1 METADVVIVGG
12 GIWGL
17 STAYH
22 LSRDSSAKI
31 ILLERNA
38 SLANETTRQSAGQVG
53 QLRGDPLLARGV
65 GYTLELLRSFAEVTG
80 HDPKFVE
87 SGSLHLSLVPQRS
100 AMLREVAK
108 QARSCGV
115 ESCFIDTQQMTELA
129 PNFRFE
135 SVDAGLHVPNDGYVD
150 APACALAYGRAA
162 VDQGVDVRLGSVVQ
176 EITQTGSTY
185 SVIADANGALSKFEA
200 KHVVVCGGPWT
211 SRLLQP
217 AGVYPPMHPIRL
229 QQARSVACDIPATH
243 PVVRVPDESC
253 YIRPEKGGFLYGFFD
268 PSPHPIDVFDKPNAF
283 ATADVKPEPQL
294 VVESQQRLKP
304 VLPLLSELVVD
315 EYRQGMMTCTPD
327 GKFVIGP
334 AKTLDVD
341 ATNATLWMA
350 TGCGGTG
357 IAGSGAVG
365 RWLSE
370 WILTGET
377 SEDISQYAPS
387 RFGEK
392 SQDRDWLREQACET
406 SAAYYRLK

>member
-1 METADVVIVGG
+1 METADVIIVGG

-31 ILLERNA
+31 VLLERNA
-38 SLANETTRQSAGQVG
+38 SLANETTKQSAGQVG

-65 GYTLELLRSFAEVTG
+65 GYTLELLGSFAEVTG
-80 HDPKFVE
+80 HDPKFVR
-87 SGSLHLSLVPQRS
+87 SGSLHLSLVPQRTT
-100 AMLREVAK
+100 MLREVAK
-108 QARSCGV
+108 QAESCGV
-115 ESCFIDTQQMTELA
+115 ASRFIDEGEMADMA

-135 SVDAGLHVPNDGYVD
+135 KVDAGLHVPNDGYVD

-162 VDQGVDVRLGSVVQ
+162 MDQGVDVRLGSTVR
-176 EITQTGSTY
+176 EIKQSASTFRVSSATQ
-185 SVIADANGALSKFEA
+185 GAFCEFEA

-211 SRLLQP
+211 SRLLHP
-217 AGVYPPMHPIRL
+217 VGVYPPMHPIRL
-229 QQARSVACDIPATH
+229 QQARSAACEIPATH

-268 PSPHPIDVFDKPNAF
+268 PSPHPIDVFDKPAEF
-283 ATADVKPEPQL
+283 ATVDVQPESQL
-294 VVESQQRLKP
+294 VTESQQRLKP
-304 VLPLLSELVVD
+304 VLPLLSELAVD

-334 AKTLDVD
+334 ADKYD
-341 ATNATLWMA
+341 AGGATLWMA

-370 WILTGET
+370 WILDGET
-377 SEDISQYAPS
+377 SEDISQYAPN

-392 SQDRDWLREQACET
+392 SRDQNWLCAQACET